1 MRFGVMAAGGV
12 GAYFG
17 GLLARAGEDVRFI
30 ARGAHLEAIR
40 REGLRVE
47 AVAPEG
53 GFTVKGARATSDP
66 AEAGACDVVLFCV
79 KTISNPEAIPAIAPM
94 MGPGSVVISLQNGVD
109 NEGQLA
115 ARYGRERVMGGAAY
129 IFTSVAGPGLIR
141 QIGGPRRLVFGELG
155 GGTSP
160 RGERLLAVLK
170 NAQVNAELSADIEA
184 ELWTKFIFI
193 CGVGGMTALTRSPLA
208 EIMAYEGTRRMMRE
222 VMREVYEVGRAR
234 GVRLPE
240 GADEDR
246 YRFLGEQNPASK
258 GSLCHDLEAGR
269 RLEID
274 ALCGTAARL
283 GREAGVP
290 TPLNDFIHHTLKLAD
305 LQIAGEVRLKA

>member
-1 MRFGVMAAGGV
+1 MRFGIMAAGGV

-47 AVAPEG
+47 AVVPEG
-53 GFTVKGARATSDP
+53 GFTVRAPFAAGDP
-66 AEAGACDVVLFCV
+66 AEAGVCDVVLFCV
-79 KTISNPEAIPAIAPM
+79 KTTANTGAIPAIAPM
-94 MGPGSVVISLQNGVD
+94 MGPESVVISLQNGVD
-109 NEGQLA
+109 NEDQLA

-141 QIGGPRRLVFGELG
+141 QIGGPRRLVFGELKG
-155 GGTSP
+155 GASA
-160 RGERLLAVLK
+160 RGERILAALK
-170 NAQVNAELSADIEA
+170 SAGINAELSADIEA

-193 CGVGGMTALTRSPLA
+193 CAVSGMTALTRSPLG
-208 EIMAYEGTRRMMRE
+208 EIMAYEGTRGMLRG

-246 YRFLGEQNPASK
+246 FRFLDQQNPASK

-274 ALCGTAARL
+274 ALCGTVSRL
-283 GREAGVP
+283 GREAGVA
-290 TPLNDFIHHTLKLAD
+290 TPLNDFLHHALKLAD
-305 LQIAGEVRLKA
+305 LQIAGEVRLPG